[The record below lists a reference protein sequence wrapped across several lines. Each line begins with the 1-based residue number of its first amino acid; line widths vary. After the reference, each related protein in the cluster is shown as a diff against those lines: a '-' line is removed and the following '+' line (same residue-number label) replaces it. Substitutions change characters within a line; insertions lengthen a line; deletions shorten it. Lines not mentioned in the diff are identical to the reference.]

1 MKKLKIISLIALI
14 ITVFVSLDL
23 GLNLAYNLF
32 WEHHDGLTVNSIL
45 HGLFGI
51 FGDSIW
57 SVERFFDA
65 FKSSAWVT
73 FAVFAE
79 NIILV
84 IMNLSKKK

>member
-1 MKKLKIISLIALI
+1 MSLIALI

-23 GLNLAYNLF
+23 GFNLAYNLF

-57 SVERFFDA
+57 SVERFFNA
-65 FKSSAWVT
+65 FKISAWIT
-73 FAVFAE
+73 FAVFTE
-79 NIILV
+79 NIILI
-84 IMNLSKKK
+84 IMDFTKKK

>member
-1 MKKLKIISLIALI
+1 MKKLRIISLIALV

-23 GLNLAYNLF
+23 GLNLVYNLF
-32 WEHHDGLTVNSIL
+32 WEHHDGLAVNSIL

-51 FGDSIW
+51 FGDSVW